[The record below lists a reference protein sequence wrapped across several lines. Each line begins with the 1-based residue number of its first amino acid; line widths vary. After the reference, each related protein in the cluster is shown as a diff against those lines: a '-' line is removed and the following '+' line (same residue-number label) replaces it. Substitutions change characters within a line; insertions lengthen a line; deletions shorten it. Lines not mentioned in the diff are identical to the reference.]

1 MSITLFPDQE
11 YLVSEAMRITE
22 NGSKKENVLITSPSG
37 SGKTYIIARIILEL
51 LNNGFSQEEILVI
64 VPTYEIGAQMDN
76 RIKDALD
83 RKSHHIDI
91 LGSVKAS
98 NIEDVYEHNYKIII
112 IDEAHHSEADSY
124 QSVIDKWSDA
134 VVYGFTATPM
144 RNDDKELSNTFKH
157 MISGLSINEL
167 IKAGRLAEFEY
178 YQPDHE
184 DVISFDSPLLQIDG
198 KDYSPKDKDQKL
210 KRNIYG
216 NIVRTWLNKAP
227 DRRTIAF
234 TSTIDESKLLAD
246 TFKVYGINAAHV
258 DGSLMDYQTRSEIID
273 DFRKGKIQVLCNQ
286 GLISE
291 GFDVPD
297 TSCVILARPTK
308 SIILHLQ
315 QCFRAM
321 RVGSNKNQKA
331 IILDHA
337 NNISQFGKI
346 NADRGWSLTMDKAQK
361 ALAKNANKKK
371 TSNKGKK
378 YETDYNNISDAEMI
392 AVANVKNPQFEK
404 DVKKALSLKGIKAFE
419 ELSRIQRRY
428 KITSASQGITWAYA
442 CALHFNKISKL
453 TP

>member
-1 MSITLFPDQE
+1 MPITLFPDQE
-11 YLVSEAMRITE
+11 YLVSEAMRITD

-37 SGKTYIIARIILEL
+37 SGKTYIIASIILEL
-51 LNNGFSQEEILVI
+51 LNNGFSQKEILVI

-83 RKSHHIDI
+83 QKSHHINI

-98 NIEDVYEHNYKIII
+98 NIEDVDKHNYKIII
-112 IDEAHHSEADSY
+112 IDEAHHTEADSY

-184 DVISFDSPLLQIDG
+184 DVISFESNLLQIDG

-216 NIVRTWLNKAP
+216 DIVQTWLNKAP

-258 DGSLMDYQTRSEIID
+258 DGSLMDYQTRSEIIE
-273 DFRKGKIQVLCNQ
+273 DFRNGKIQVLCNQ
-286 GLISE
+286 
-291 GFDVPD
+291 V
-297 TSCVILARPTK
+297 
-308 SIILHLQ
+308 
-315 QCFRAM
+315 
-321 RVGSNKNQKA
+321 
-331 IILDHA
+331 
-337 NNISQFGKI
+337 
-346 NADRGWSLTMDKAQK
+346 
-361 ALAKNANKKK
+361 
-371 TSNKGKK
+371 
-378 YETDYNNISDAEMI
+378 
-392 AVANVKNPQFEK
+392 
-404 DVKKALSLKGIKAFE
+404 
-419 ELSRIQRRY
+419 
-428 KITSASQGITWAYA
+428 
-442 CALHFNKISKL
+442 
-453 TP
+453 